1 MEKIKVCESCGAF
14 SDFKLVNKE
23 IICMGCGQLMVK
35 DTKPVPAPVEA
46 VEAVV
51 KMPCNGLPLTLEEMR
66 GNTENAQKEFEAL
79 EVKIGDVRQQKV
91 NALQDDN
98 TVKVV
103 SLSRQD
109 SEMQQALD
117 AAYELWQTCR
127 KNYEYALSGAENRI
141 IAESLLAEYS
151 KATDARAAKGNIL
164 FNRLVGLNENIA
176 LISELTS
183 EFQATQL
190 KGMTESARLVSELK
204 RLSIS
209 KIGDADI
216 LALRD
221 DNYGNIR
228 DVRASLSR
236 EIGLLVNNIT
246 LMEEIINRVHKSCHF
261 GLLIQG

>member
-1 MEKIKVCESCGAF
+1 MEKIKVCESCGAV
-14 SDFKLVNKE
+14 SDFKLVNKK
-23 IICMGCGQLMVK
+23 IICMGCGQLMIK
-35 DTKPVPAPVEA
+35 DTKPVFAPVEA
-46 VEAVV
+46 VAPVEAIVE
-51 KMPCNGLPLTLEEMR
+51 MPLMLEEMR

-91 NALQDDN
+91 NALQDGN

-103 SLSRQD
+103 LLSKQD

-117 AAYELWQTCR
+117 AAYKLWQTCR
-127 KNYEYALSGAENRI
+127 KNYEYALSEAENRI

-246 LMEEIINRVHKSCHF
+246 LMEEIINSVHKSCHF